1 MKIFTDFTDFTDD
14 ELIPSMYTCD
24 GEGRFPT
31 LRIDDIPQGTQSL
44 TLIVDDPDAPTG
56 TRDHLLLAN
65 IPLTED
71 PYVIISQNTFDQWV
85 LGQNS
90 WWEQAWW
97 APCPPSW
104 THRYVFKIY
113 ALSEKLEISS
123 GFSKERLIE
132 LMWGKIVWQTQ
143 IVWLYE
149 RQ

>member
-71 PYVIISQNTFDQWV
+71 PYVIISQNTFDQ
-85 LGQNS
+85 
-90 WWEQAWW
+90 
-97 APCPPSW
+97 
-104 THRYVFKIY
+104 
-113 ALSEKLEISS
+113 
-123 GFSKERLIE
+123 
-132 LMWGKIVWQTQ
+132 
-143 IVWLYE
+143 
-149 RQ
+149 